1 MEWLTCIRT
10 AIDYIERHLTEDIRA
25 QEIAERVYLSP
36 FFFQKGFSLMTG
48 YGMSEYV
55 RNRRLYQAALDLKET
70 DDKVIDIALR
80 YGYETPES
88 FAKAFSRF
96 HGASPSQVRAG
107 APIRVFLPLKIQIR
121 IQGGDQM
128 NCTIQTIGPIR
139 VIGFE
144 RIFDMESSY
153 AEIPKYWTEIFKTYG
168 NGKNSPENPYEK
180 AIRENGIGEYG
191 VCIDDIGGGKFRYL
205 IAGAYKGGFVPEG
218 MTVYTLPESDW
229 AVFDCV
235 GPIPE
240 TLQKVNT
247 QIFREWL
254 PGNAEY
260 ELCGSANIEWY
271 SADGRTTDPD
281 YHSAIWVPVKKK

>member
-107 APIRVFLPLKIQIR
+107 APIRVFLPLKIQIC

-128 NCTIQTIGPIR
+128 KCTIQTIGPIR